1 VKIKSFLEKIDAINI
16 YEKDYDTLLNLMNNA
31 DSRLFVKI
39 LEEFVNGKLDLS
51 TFEKVFSD
59 DSYGLMISQNLEVQ
73 ANLKKEIERLV
84 MYRRDTLG
92 EQFFLNPE
100 ETGLG
105 IPSNHSTVFENITDF
120 YNSIKGDNTDELL
133 YQLFSNSELDD
144 DITRA
149 IKAKIYSEVSLSGD
163 NGKLLFYS
171 NEYIVPM
178 DPRYQILNKSDE
190 VFMRENNIS
199 EEQMKKIKALS
210 AYLRRGAFIL

>member
-1 VKIKSFLEKIDAINI
+1 VKIKSFLEKIDAIDI

-39 LEEFVNGKLDLS
+39 LEEFVNGKLDLF

-59 DSYGLMISQNLEVQ
+59 DSYGLMISQNLEIQ

-84 MYRRDTLG
+84 IYRRDTLG

-105 IPSNHSTVFENITDF
+105 IPLNYSTIFENITDF
-120 YNSIKGDNTDELL
+120 YNSITDDNADELL
-133 YQLFSNSELDD
+133 YQLFSNSESDD

-149 IKAKIYSEVSLSGD
+149 IKAKIYSEVSGNND
-163 NGKLLFYS
+163 LLFYS

-190 VFMRENNIS
+190 VFMRENNIG

-210 AYLRRGAFIL
+210 AYLRRGAFIS